1 VPVLAGCGPD
11 WLQRL
16 ESAHT
21 RFPRERALAYGLGHA
36 LAERQLWG
44 KARLMLETVAEDA
57 GMPSAARRRSWL
69 ALAALAEQEGDESRR
84 ARCFES
90 AARLP

>member
-1 VPVLAGCGPD
+1 MPVLAGCGPD

-16 ESAHT
+16 ESAQS
-21 RFPRERALAYGLGHA
+21 RFPRERALAYALGHA

-44 KARLMLETVAEDA
+44 KARLMLEAAADDVTMAN
-57 GMPSAARRRSWL
+57 PARRRSWL
-69 ALAALAEQEGDESRR
+69 ALAALAEQEGDEARR
-84 ARCFES
+84 SRCFEA